1 MARIQVRLDPDVA
14 EALGVLAEE
23 SERSVSAEA
32 NLWLRRAL
40 GLGSAPRVIPPTSSS
55 VRAPQ
60 GRLNAR

>member
-14 EALGVLAEE
+14 EALTVQAEG

-32 NLWLRRAL
+32 NLWLRRSL